1 MLFFKR
7 NWSPLFFISV
17 SGSFSVVH
25 ANVDIKLSQMKDSAS
40 LLFFSISKSP
50 AGFTIYCRNTR
61 VLEMQNFTPA
71 YMNGLDARTDV
82 LRTDDFYSEPKFL
95 GQFSYWWCSAERE
108 SSAKTCWMI
117 VRWVL
122 LWSIRRG
129 RKNYQTHFVLLV
141 SSLFSVSYIL
151 RSYWMYQQERWRVEK
166 KKLLDI
172 RLVLSRI

>member
-40 LLFFSISKSP
+40 LLLFSISKSP

-71 YMNGLDARTDV
+71 YMKGWTHVRTNSVRTISIQNQNFSDNFLTDGAP
-82 LRTDDFYSEPKFL
+82 LR
-95 GQFSYWWCSAERE
+95 ER
-108 SSAKTCWMI
+108 APLK
-117 VRWVL
+117 
-122 LWSIRRG
+122 
-129 RKNYQTHFVLLV
+129 LV
-141 SSLFSVSYIL
+141 G
-151 RSYWMYQQERWRVEK
+151 
-166 KKLLDI
+166 
-172 RLVLSRI
+172 